1 MAEKTAKKMGRP
13 SKYTPELAAEICERL
28 SNGEPLRK
36 ICRDD
41 HMPFWTR
48 IYDWMGK
55 DEQLSIAIA
64 HAREAGQD
72 AIAEEIYLE
81 TVAQPER
88 ILFQNGDRIDPGYVA
103 LVKARAEI
111 KLKLLAKWNPKRYG
125 DRVQV
130 AGDPNAPLKTE
141 ISFDTFATV
150 IETLEARRQDKANG

>member
-1 MAEKTAKKMGRP
+1 
-13 SKYTPELAAEICERL
+13 
-28 SNGEPLRK
+28 
-36 ICRDD
+36 
-41 HMPFWTR
+41 
-48 IYDWMGK
+48 MGK
-55 DEQLSIAIA
+55 DEELSIAIA
-64 HAREAGQD
+64 HAREVGQD

-81 TVAQPER
+81 AVAQPER
-88 ILFQNGDRIDPGYVA
+88 ILSQNGDRIDPGYVA
-103 LVKARAEI
+103 LVKARADI